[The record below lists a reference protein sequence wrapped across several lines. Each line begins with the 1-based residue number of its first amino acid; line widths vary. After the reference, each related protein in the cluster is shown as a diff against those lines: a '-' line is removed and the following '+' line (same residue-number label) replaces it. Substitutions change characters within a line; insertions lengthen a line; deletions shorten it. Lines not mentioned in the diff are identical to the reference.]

1 MAEINSKQLLKPI
14 SGSFVGTFT
23 GSLQGTASYVQS
35 ESFLRNQTHED
46 TTDLIYTHGS
56 IFNPANLTVLSS
68 SIFIIEPQS
77 DYYVL
82 GDLTN
87 SGSIQ
92 VDGTLKIG
100 GILYNQGVIMGTG
113 IIE

>member
-14 SGSFVGTFT
+14 SGSFVGAFT

-35 ESFLRNQTHED
+35 ESFLRNQTHVD

-56 IFNPANLTVLSS
+56 IFNPANLAVLNS

-82 GDLTN
+82 GDLVN
-87 SGSIQ
+87 RGSIQ
-92 VDGTLKIG
+92 VGGTLKIG
-100 GILYNQGVIMGTG
+100 GILYNPGVIMGTG